1 MPEAQPGKVY
11 LVGAGPGDPGLLT
24 LRGHDLLRAV
34 DIVLPDSLVSE
45 EVIALID
52 GPEIIPVGKRY
63 GSNSVSQG
71 DINALLVRLA
81 QEGNTICR
89 LKGGDPMVFGR
100 IGEELRV
107 LNDAGIAYEIV
118 PGISSATAAPAY
130 AGIPL
135 TMRGVSAGFVCVT
148 GRRAST
154 AGSPDIDWPSLA
166 GLNQTLVIL
175 MVATRIGDITDSLL
189 EAGMDANAPVAL
201 IEQAT
206 LPGQRT
212 LVATVADIAARAG
225 EAGVMTPATLV
236 VGPAVAE
243 SHHFAWRSALP
254 LTGRRVLLT
263 TPPPVTAGLGALLC
277 AAGASVISRPAIEV
291 EPLADA
297 DQFAANLEEGLE
309 ATDWAVFASRSA
321 VDAVFNALESRGR
334 DARALGGIHVAAL
347 GTGTARALEA
357 CGINPDLVPEEFV
370 SESVVDGLLA
380 ELDADDRVLVFGA
393 EGGRT
398 VIRDRLNNAGFEV
411 TRLDAYRTVPT
422 APTMPEVQSAL
433 DEVPD
438 WAVFTSPSAVH
449 SLFDSLDRAG
459 LALPETTRVAVIGP
473 ITAAA
478 AAERDL
484 AVAAVAEPHT
494 YAGLV
499 SALVAE
505 SEPRDA

>member
-1 MPEAQPGKVY
+1 MTGSNPAIVY

-24 LRGHDLLRAV
+24 LRALELLRTV
-34 DIVLPDSLVSE
+34 DLVLPDSLVSE

-52 GPEIIPVGKRY
+52 GPEIIPVGKRH
-63 GSNSVSQG
+63 GSDSVAQT

-81 QEGNTICR
+81 GEGNTICR

-107 LNDAGIAYEIV
+107 LNDAGIPYEIV

-154 AGSPDIDWPSLA
+154 EGSPDIDWPALA

-175 MVATRIGDITDSLL
+175 MAATRIEHITESLRD
-189 EAGMDANAPVAL
+189 AGMPAETPVAL

-212 LVATVADIAARAG
+212 LVSTIADIAARAG
-225 EAGVMTPATLV
+225 SAGVMTPATLV

-243 SHHFAWRSALP
+243 SHDFAWRSALP

-263 TPPPVTAGLGALLC
+263 TPPPVTAGLGGLLR
-277 AAGASVISRPAIEV
+277 AAGASVTSLPAIQI
-291 EPLADA
+291 EPLPDNAG
-297 DQFAANLEEGLE
+297 FAATLEERLGE
-309 ATDWAVFASRSA
+309 SDWAVFASGSA

-334 DARALGGIHVAAL
+334 DARAFGGIQIAAL

-357 CGINPDLVPEEFV
+357 RGIAPDLLPAEFV
-370 SESVVDGLLA
+370 SESVVDSLLE

-393 EGGRT
+393 SGGRT
-398 VIRDRLNNAGFEV
+398 VIRDRLHDAGIAV
-411 TRLDAYRTVPT
+411 SRVDSYLTVPT
-422 APTMPEVQSAL
+422 TPSAAEIRSAL
-433 DEVPD
+433 DEAPD
-438 WAVFTSPSAVH
+438 WAVFTSPSAAH
-449 SLFDSLDRAG
+449 SLFDSLGQAG
-459 LALPETTRVAVIGP
+459 MALPETTGLAVIGP

-478 AAERDL
+478 VAERGQ
-484 AVAAVAEPHT
+484 AVTAVAEPHT

-499 SALVAE
+499 SALAAE